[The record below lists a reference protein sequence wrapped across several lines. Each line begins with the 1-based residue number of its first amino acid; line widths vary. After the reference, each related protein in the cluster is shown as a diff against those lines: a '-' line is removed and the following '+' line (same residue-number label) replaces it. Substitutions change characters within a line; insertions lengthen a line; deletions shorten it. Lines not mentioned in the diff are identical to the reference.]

1 MSHEHES
8 TVLLGRHADRT
19 ALEAAAARL
28 GWPRAAIS
36 TAAFGE
42 MEQVAWQAPGTF
54 VLYSEVH
61 LLGHRVVRVTGES
74 EAAVRETLDVV
85 QGAVPTVPV
94 DALLDI
100 LLAMPPAEPA
110 QQIRA
115 LNGLRAADIW
125 NCANGRRP
133 PEDPRYAEA
142 VERAV
147 RHPERQVVRA
157 LVDAVGDLMAVR
169 PGLEVP
175 IVALRDA
182 DGPARDVI
190 DDFAAFC
197 AAAR

>member
-1 MSHEHES
+1 MSGEHER
-8 TVLLGRHADRT
+8 TVLLAEHADRA
-19 ALEAAAARL
+19 ALESAAARH

-36 TAAFGE
+36 TAGFAE
-42 MEQVAWQAPGTF
+42 MEQVAWQTAGLF

-74 EAAVRETLDVV
+74 EAVVEEALGAVLE
-85 QGAVPTVPV
+85 AVPTVEV
-94 DALLDI
+94 DELLGV
-100 LLAMPPAEPA
+100 LLAMPPAESAPM
-110 QQIRA
+110 IRA

-133 PEDPRYAEA
+133 PEDPRYTEA

-190 DDFAAFC
+190 EDFAAFC
-197 AAAR
+197 DAAR